1 MQKYNTKSKAGIKV
15 KAFLNEENL
24 PYQKNNNITNEDIYN
39 FWGQY
44 LGEDA
49 KATCKEPLA
58 DKDEYIP
65 RSYWPKF
72 EEISKEDLW
81 SINHAI
87 WFVADGFI
95 KDNFQPKSD
104 TLLIKDVNLS
114 KFMRDGSEEEEEG
127 PDVVYNAPCL
137 VPEAYIDYYP
147 FRYYHL
153 DRGNMTELV
162 TSVYRRKCLGNIIDF
177 VTVYGYQ
184 KVIIEGPDD
193 SFYRTLVDEVRQCF
207 TAREIIFVPSDFYSK
222 KEPRKSTKKATG
234 IHIKLD
240 YDDESI
246 GYPVHNKITDD
257 DLYAYW
263 GRKAT
268 SGGREKQFLGSE
280 ARRKAAEENTREAWI
295 QYSKDQIAK
304 KKWRPIPTSGFE
316 VSIDREYLPPMN
328 TLQGEDLKLLG
339 HPMWQIARE
348 IINEQFKPRS
358 KTMVVAACSN
368 TKPYIDNTNYFH
380 LKKRMEQNACDVF
393 INSCEFWPLNLSP
406 YLHARIYDWSHLR
419 ETPFVQEALIH
430 CNFHSIV
437 EQQARFGFKKIVVVA
452 PCGNPDNPDDLSSRF
467 YPMLMDLL
475 YKCYEGTDVDVE
487 FELDEET
494 VRKSL
499 KLIKNWGLLKYRHWL
514 LKPCRNRFDTLIG
527 YTGPDKVMCDSDNDI
542 DQRVI
547 ENDYKRYAKKKLK
560 KEKGFDFFSE
570 KTIPESHLSI

>member
-1 MQKYNTKSKAGIKV
+1 MQKYNTKSKTEIKV

-24 PYQKNNNITNEDIYN
+24 PYQKNNNITDKNIYE
-39 FWGQY
+39 FWNKYIKGVKVQ
-44 LGEDA
+44 A
-49 KATCKEPLA
+49 PLA

-65 RSYWPKF
+65 RSYWPVF
-72 EEISKEDLW
+72 EEISREDLW

-95 KDNFQPKSD
+95 KDNFKPNSD
-104 TLLIKDVNLS
+104 TLIIKEAVPE
-114 KFMRDGSEEEEEG
+114 KFMEGIISCEGSEVG
-127 PDVVYNAPCL
+127 DITYNAPCL
-137 VPEAYIDYYP
+137 VPESFTKFYP
-147 FRYYHL
+147 FRYYYL
-153 DRGNMTELV
+153 DRSNMTELV

-177 VTVYGYQ
+177 ITVYDYQ
-184 KVIIEGPDD
+184 KIIIEGPDD
-193 SFYRTLVDEVRQCF
+193 SFYRTLFEEVKQCF
-207 TAREIIFVPSDFYSK
+207 TAREIIFKPSNLYK
-222 KEPRKSTKKATG
+222 KAEPRKANPKATG
-234 IHIKLD
+234 IHISLD

-280 ARRKAAEENTREAWI
+280 ERRKAAAENTREAWI
-295 QYSKDQIAK
+295 EYSKSQIAK
-304 KKWRPIPTSGFE
+304 KKWRPIPTEGFE

-348 IINEQFKPRS
+348 IINEQFVPRS

-380 LKKRMEQNACDVF
+380 LKKRMEQGVCDVF

-475 YKCYEGTDVDVE
+475 YKCYKGTDIDVE

-527 YTGPDKVMCDSDNDI
+527 YNGPDKVMVDSDEEIN
-542 DQRVI
+542 QRVI
-547 ENDYKRYAKKKLK
+547 ENDYKRYAKKKQR
-560 KEKGFDFFSE
+560 KEKGFCFFSE
-570 KTIPESHLSI
+570 KVIPETPLN